1 MIIHDFDLFRM
12 TLPPHKADPPLV
24 IDPQAVLS
32 LAIPFQG
39 VQPVGRGKPQVL
51 QVNSGVECVQSHER
65 SLLNVVW
72 ELPRELTLEDFLRLS
87 IAKRA
92 NHPEW

>member
-1 MIIHDFDLFRM
+1 MIIHDFDLFRV
-12 TLPPHKADPPLV
+12 TLPPYKADSPLV
-24 IDPQAVLS
+24 IDPQAMLS

-39 VQPVGRGKPQVL
+39 FQPVGRGKTQIL

-72 ELPRELTLEDFLRLS
+72 EVPHELACEDFLRIS

-92 NHPEW
+92 NHSQ

>member
-12 TLPPHKADPPLV
+12 TLPPYKADSPLV
-24 IDPQAVLS
+24 IDPQTMLS

-39 VQPVGRGKPQVL
+39 FQPIGRGKTQIL
-51 QVNSGVECVQSHER
+51 QVNSGVECVESHEC

-72 ELPRELTLEDFLRLS
+72 ELPHELALEDFLRIS

-92 NHPEW
+92 NHPQ